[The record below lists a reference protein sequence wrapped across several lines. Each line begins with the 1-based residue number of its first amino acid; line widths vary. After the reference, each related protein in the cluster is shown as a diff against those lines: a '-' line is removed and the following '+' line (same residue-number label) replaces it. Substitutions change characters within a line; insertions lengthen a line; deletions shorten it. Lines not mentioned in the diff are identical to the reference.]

1 MNFLKKAFWFVL
13 PVLVVAI
20 FFLNLSDSG
29 KSNKTSDLGFSLKL
43 NRFDSTFFNIKPENL
58 EDKLPALREEYP
70 AFFMGTSDQF
80 WVNQKQDELQKK
92 LYVEVKRELD
102 FNVIE
107 RDIESLLQHY
117 YGFYPNRPRFELTTY
132 ISNLDFYNP
141 ILIQDSLQQ
150 IFLASDDYLGP
161 KHPAYAQID
170 EYLAFYRDK
179 RFIQSEVAENL
190 AMAAAKVDNEDLSLL
205 NQMIW
210 WGKIMYAKKQ
220 WMPEAEEYMIM
231 RYSKDKWQFC
241 QETELDI
248 WVYFVKENLLFD
260 TKEDTKRRFIYLS
273 PFSKFYTEFD
283 SKSPGMIGQ
292 WVGLKIIESY
302 MKNNDISLQELMRNT
317 DHKAIF
323 NTSKYRP

>member
-1 MNFLKKAFWFVL
+1 MNFIKKAFWFVL

-20 FFLNLSDSG
+20 FFFNLGDSVNSD
-29 KSNKTSDLGFSLKL
+29 NTSDLQFNLML
-43 NRFDSTFFNIKPENL
+43 NRFDSTFFNVSDENL
-58 EDKLPALREEYP
+58 QGELPELRSKYP

-92 LYVEVKRELD
+92 LYIEVKRELD
-102 FNVIE
+102 FNKIE
-107 RDIESLLQHY
+107 RDVENLLQHY
-117 YGFYPNRPRFELTTY
+117 YWFYPNRPRYELTTY

-141 ILIQDSLQQ
+141 VLIQDSLQH

-161 KHPAYAQID
+161 RHPAYAQID

-190 AMAAAKVDNEDLSLL
+190 AMAAAKVDNDDLSLL

-220 WMPEAEEYMIM
+220 WMPEAEEYIVM
-231 RYSKDKWQFC
+231 RYPQDKWQFC

-302 MKNNDISLQELMRNT
+302 MKNNDVSLQELLRNT

-323 NTSKYRP
+323 NMSKYRP